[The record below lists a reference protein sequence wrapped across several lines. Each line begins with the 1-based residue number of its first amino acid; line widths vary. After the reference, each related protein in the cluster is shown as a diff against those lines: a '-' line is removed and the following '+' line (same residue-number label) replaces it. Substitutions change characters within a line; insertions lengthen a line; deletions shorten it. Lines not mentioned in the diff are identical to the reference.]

1 MTDTKDS
8 FLEQMKSDGV
18 KPIRPKSSLNPRHR
32 MQLDADTLE
41 ARQRAATQGEQ
52 GGLTT
57 GPIEWLN
64 PLDPIEW
71 RISGVQEG
79 VYRNLR
85 LGKYDIDARLD
96 ISSYSIPAARDELL
110 RFIKECIKLDI
121 RTVIIFHGRGKSAK
135 APGNKLKSYLNL
147 WLRHIEDVMAFHS
160 SQPQHGGTAATYLL
174 LRKSQQARLNNL
186 EKHQKRRA

>member
-1 MTDTKDS
+1 MTDTEDS
-8 FLEQMKSDGV
+8 FLDQMLIDGV
-18 KPIRPKSSLNPRHR
+18 KPIAPKNSLNPRHK
-32 MQLDADTLE
+32 MQLDADTVE
-41 ARQRAATQGEQ
+41 ARQRAATQGAE

-71 RISGVQEG
+71 HKDGVQEG

-96 ISSYSIPAARDELL
+96 ISSYSTPAARDELL

-121 RTVIIFHGRGKSAK
+121 RTVIVFHGRGKSSRS
-135 APGNKLKSYLNL
+135 PGNQLKSYLNL
-147 WLRHIEDVMAFHS
+147 WLRHIDEVMAFHS
-160 SQPQHGGTAATYLL
+160 SQPQHGGTAATYIL